1 MAQFIPVY
9 GALTGGGTGAL
20 DAIYAGGES
29 GYYNALATGD
39 IAIVHNSG
47 NNQLYVY
54 RFNIA
59 GSAYTESSPTII
71 KPDNQRSGTAYTG
84 NGAWLLVNIKQA
96 NHCFLAVATAASNVT
111 GDGTNHYPIVYG
123 TETFD
128 SDGDYDNT
136 YGRYVAP
143 VTGYYHFDASVFV
156 GGITSAHT
164 GIQLGLIVLNSSNSA
179 TNVYWHNI
187 LNAYTCSFN
196 GALLL
201 HCGMDI
207 YLAANE
213 RMCAGLM
220 CYGTSKVVDITASHG
235 TFSGHLKGV

>member
-9 GALTGGGTGAL
+9 GALTGGGSGAL
-20 DAIYAGGES
+20 DALYAGGES

-71 KPDNQRSGTAYTG
+71 KPDNQSSGTAYTG

-96 NHCFLAVATAASNVT
+96 DHCFLAVATAATDVT

-123 TETFD
+123 TEVFD
-128 SDGDYDNT
+128 SNSNYDNST
-136 YGRYVAP
+136 GRFVAP
-143 VTGYYHFDASVFV
+143 VSGYYHFSGSVYV
-156 GGITSAHT
+156 SGIVSGHT
-164 GIQLGLIVLNSSNSA
+164 GIQFGFVRLNSSNVA
-179 TNVYWHNI
+179 QVAYWQNI
-187 LNAYTCSFN
+187 VNSYACQTS
-196 GALLL
+196 GALMLSGGIDL
-201 HCGMDI
+201 
-207 YLAANE
+207 YLSADERVCAAV
-213 RMCAGLM
+213 L
-220 CYGTSKVVDITASHG
+220 CYGSSKVVDITASHG
-235 TFSGHLKGV
+235 TFSGHLTGV